1 MRSIILN
8 LMLICLGLTGCS
20 KNNDSSGPK
29 HTELMFYC
37 GAGLRDA
44 AKLIKTEFEL
54 KNPDIKLA
62 LTYAGSGRL
71 LGQLGASQQGD
82 LFMPGS
88 AYYIDQ
94 AINKGWADKNTRCN
108 LAFFIPVIMV
118 QKGNPHKITCLN
130 HLIQQ
135 NIRIGLGDE
144 RAVAVGKRSY
154 EIFKKNNLNI
164 TAITKNLAYKSATVN
179 ELGLAIQLKN
189 VDAVIMW
196 DANARQ
202 FAKYGDIIPIPI
214 KQNIISCIPIAALT
228 FSQHPKQAERFIN
241 FISSDTGINLF
252 HKANYTT
259 ETPKGVN
266 Q

>member
-1 MRSIILN
+1 
-8 LMLICLGLTGCS
+8 MLICLGFTGCS
-20 KNNDSSGPK
+20 KNNDSSKPK
-29 HTELMFYC
+29 HTELLFYC

-44 AKLIKTEFEL
+44 AKLIQTEFEL

-71 LGQLGASQQGD
+71 LGQLGASQLGD

-108 LAFFIPVIMV
+108 LAFFVPVIMV
-118 QKGNPHKITCLN
+118 QKGNPHKITCLKQ
-130 HLIQQ
+130 LTQP

-154 EIFKKNNLNI
+154 EIFQKNNLDI
-164 TAITKNLAYKSATVN
+164 ETITKNLVYKSATVN

-202 FAKYGDIIPIPI
+202 FAKYGDIITIPI
-214 KQNIISCIPIAALT
+214 KQNIISCIPIAVLT
-228 FSQHPKQAERFIN
+228 FSQHPSAAKRLID
-241 FISSDTGINLF
+241 FISSNAGINLF
-252 HKANYTT
+252 RKANYTT
-259 ETPKGVN
+259 KIPKGVN